1 MLLVVLAAVPR
12 YVLPADGFF
21 FDDAWQASAA
31 VKGSLRDL
39 PLLGQT
45 QPGFT
50 LLLMA
55 ATTVFGSSDLVLMGP
70 SLVAGSLGPAALYLV
85 LRRLDASRPLA
96 ALTATA
102 LAACHVHIQYS
113 GRVKT
118 YPIDVLVVL
127 GLVVAVTLLGRRTWT
142 MRTTAGWLLACGG
155 LISLSSTSM
164 LAAACATGVLA
175 LHPRGDW
182 RWRWGALGT
191 QALFTGGFLLLTGLS
206 VNTRSIAEFF
216 EIRGATIGSHDPLS
230 VPARTAAHLFRA
242 TRILVD
248 LPDVLVVLVLVSSLA
263 GLAILAFRGPHV
275 LVGRFLIAC
284 LAVAL
289 LGSVAG
295 VVPIGAPNNSVDRV
309 NIWLFP
315 VLAVGFARA
324 ATLLAGLVSPNLR
337 RGLAIPA
344 VALTMALGWQAL
356 TTEITYPL
364 AGVTSAQE
372 RVMRELDD
380 ETAIWVTRYQ
390 VYGFVLEGSRAPNRG
405 GNGDVNGDVSG
416 DVSIVHQTHRNVGF
430 AFDFDDPRLVS
441 VLYGTEDEKLDAS
454 IGPGVNRVV
463 VVSMRLPPDDE
474 NRKRLSW
481 HLAFSGFER
490 VANEDVGGSNIVT
503 WERSGSS

>member
-1 MLLVVLAAVPR
+1 M
-12 YVLPADGFF
+12 
-21 FDDAWQASAA
+21 
-31 VKGSLRDL
+31 
-39 PLLGQT
+39 
-45 QPGFT
+45 
-50 LLLMA
+50 
-55 ATTVFGSSDLVLMGP
+55 
-70 SLVAGSLGPAALYLV
+70 
-85 LRRLDASRPLA
+85 
-96 ALTATA
+96 
-102 LAACHVHIQYS
+102 
-113 GRVKT
+113 
-118 YPIDVLVVL
+118 
-127 GLVVAVTLLGRRTWT
+127 
-142 MRTTAGWLLACGG
+142 
-155 LISLSSTSM
+155 
-164 LAAACATGVLA
+164 
-175 LHPRGDW
+175 
-182 RWRWGALGT
+182 
-191 QALFTGGFLLLTGLS
+191 
-206 VNTRSIAEFF
+206 NTRSIAEFF

-416 DVSIVHQTHRNVGF
+416 DVSIVHQTHKNVGF

-490 VANEDVGGSNIVT
+490 VANEDVGALYASAGVVLNDHHLDMRRDSFASNRLFDAAACGARIVSDSIEGLQET
-503 WERSGSS
+503 FSGLVQTFRNEAELQDLITAPYAAFPDHTARRAIAERIVEQQPSSRIGQREANGPPLAGRRTAPRTGQRVEVVHRRDSRWWDVGQAVVGRQDVL